1 MKTEKMFGR
10 TYSDCYAGMIMVLT
24 VVFTLARIYMYDLK
38 EKTKEIASFVIGID
52 SDTFK
57 NFDYDDEIRFLNRP
71 ERKKYSFS
79 PNTDTR
85 VIGRENARLA
95 RNEFLL
101 MGEVNKALFGK

>member
-1 MKTEKMFGR
+1 
-10 TYSDCYAGMIMVLT
+10 
-24 VVFTLARIYMYDLK
+24 MYELK
-38 EKTKEIASFVIGID
+38 EKTKEMASFVIGTD

-71 ERKKYSFS
+71 ERKECSFS

-85 VIGRENARLA
+85 VIGRGNPRLA

-101 MGEVNKALFGK
+101 MEDVNKALFGE

>member
-1 MKTEKMFGR
+1 
-10 TYSDCYAGMIMVLT
+10 
-24 VVFTLARIYMYDLK
+24 MYDLK

-52 SDTFK
+52 SDAFK
-57 NFDYDDEIRFLNRP
+57 NFDYDDEIRFLNRS
-71 ERKKYSFS
+71 ERKNCSFS

-85 VIGRENARLA
+85 VIGRENPRLA